1 MPRTK
6 EEKKKAKRK
15 IKQKERRERPV
26 RAFLREKTE
35 FLFYKALWFKD
46 KGQLGKALF
55 YLEKV
60 LRLDPKNE
68 ECLQEMGHLG
78 YLMKRSDIELNALLG
93 LYSHGLIKPGQLP
106 FLCQLL
112 EEDGKYKQALC
123 IIQETLKSFSKI
135 KVRGKKALRESLI
148 KSRKHCQAQLETT
161 QKLAAIN
168 SPIETRKDEN
178 RQREPKKIIAYPENA
193 DVSGDHADE
202 SPLPEIPIYIQ
213 VDPVAFK
220 ESLVDGHLTSLENYQ
235 LTLEGHRIRFK
246 ETFESLICFNS
257 LKNVR
262 SFWFQEETARKILK
276 TFHGRALLADEVG
289 LGKTIE
295 ALMVLKEY
303 IQRGMVKSALILTPT
318 PLVSQ
323 WKEELEVK
331 FGLNFPSTD
340 DPGYHTREQSFWKE
354 DFILA
359 SINLAKSKK
368 NFPIVTQ
375 REYDIVIVD
384 EAHHLKNRNT
394 LNWKLINALKKR
406 FLLLLTATP
415 VENNLMELYNII
427 TLLKPGQLKTAS
439 AFREKFM
446 TRGDPTDP
454 RNRSHLKDLLGQVM
468 VRNTRAFAKV
478 DIPPRFAQTIKVDPD
493 SLEIELY
500 QKITTLIKDI
510 NETNGSGHKLLLKN
524 LLAEAGSSPRAVRL
538 TLSRILARREMLP
551 EHKKRL
557 HDINNLCRSIHT
569 ISKDRLLF
577 KLIRSYPGK
586 MILFVKYHGTLDHV
600 SEFLASKGI
609 SHSLFHGKMDNRS
622 KDEQI
627 QSFKEDKDILLTTEI
642 GGEGRNL
649 QFCHQMLN
657 YDLPWNPMKIEQR
670 IGRIHRIGQEKEVM
684 IYNLCAAGSVED
696 YILEILDKKINMF
709 EMVIGEIDMILGRIK
724 EEKDFS
730 ETVYDI
736 WVNSRSEEERKT
748 AFGQLGSR
756 LMRAKT
762 SYQKSKE
769 LDKKLF
775 GENYEL

>member
-6 EEKKKAKRK
+6 VEKKKAKRK
-15 IKQKERRERPV
+15 IKQKERQQRSV
-26 RAFLREKTE
+26 RALLREKVE
-35 FLFYKALWFKD
+35 FLVDEALWFMD
-46 KGQLGKALF
+46 EGQLDKALF
-55 YLEKV
+55 YLEKA

-68 ECLQEMGHLG
+68 ECLQELGRLG
-78 YLMKRSDIELNALLG
+78 YLMKRPDIELSSLLR
-93 LYSHGLIKPGQLP
+93 LYNYGLIKPDQMPL
-106 FLCQLL
+106 LCHLL
-112 EEDGKYKQALC
+112 EQNGKYKQALC
-123 IIQETLKSFSKI
+123 VIQETLKIISKI
-135 KVRGKKALRESLI
+135 KARGKNALRESLI
-148 KSRKHCQAQLETT
+148 KSQKHCQAQLETT

-168 SPIETRKDEN
+168 SPIETVREEN
-178 RQREPKKIIAYPENA
+178 RQRESKDIIAHPENA
-193 DVSGDHADE
+193 DIPENHIDK
-202 SPLPEIPIYIQ
+202 SPLPEIPISIQ
-213 VDPVAFK
+213 VDTESFK
-220 ESLVDGHLTSLENYQ
+220 EALANGNPASLENYE

-246 ETFESLICFNS
+246 ETFESLICLNS

-262 SFWFQEETARKILK
+262 SFWFQKETARKILK
-276 TFHGRALLADEVG
+276 TFHGRALLSDEVG

-303 IQRGMVKSALILTPT
+303 IQRGMVKSAIILTPT

-323 WKEELEVK
+323 WKEEMKVK

-340 DPGYHTREQSFWKE
+340 DTDYRTWDQSFWKE
-354 DFILA
+354 AFILA
-359 SINLAKSKK
+359 SINIAKSKK

-375 REYDIVIVD
+375 REYDMVIVD
-384 EAHHLKNRNT
+384 EAHHLKDKNT
-394 LNWKLINALKKR
+394 LNWKLVNALKKR

-415 VENNLMELYNII
+415 VENNLMELYNLV

-439 AFREKFM
+439 DFRQKFM

-454 RNRSHLKDLLGQVM
+454 RNRGHLKDLLGQVM
-468 VRNTRAFAKV
+468 IRNTRALAKI

-493 SLEIELY
+493 TSEIELY
-500 QKITTLIKDI
+500 QKITALIKDI
-510 NETNGSGHKLLLKN
+510 NKTNGSGHRLLLKN

-538 TLSRILARREMLP
+538 TLSRILARQDMLL
-551 EHKKRL
+551 EHEQRL
-557 HDINNLCRSIHT
+557 HAISNLCGSIHT
-569 ISKDRLLF
+569 TSKDRLLF

-586 MILFVKYHGTLDHV
+586 KILFVKYHGTLDHV
-600 SEFLASKGI
+600 SEFLAGKGI

-627 QSFKEDKDILLTTEI
+627 QSFKEEKDILVTTEI

-670 IGRIHRIGQEKEVM
+670 IGRIHRIGQEQEVM
-684 IYNLCAAGSVED
+684 IYNLCAAESVED
-696 YILEILDKKINMF
+696 YILEILDRKINMF

-724 EEKDFS
+724 GEQDFS

-748 AFGQLGSR
+748 AFGQLGSM
-756 LMRAKT
+756 LKRAKT

-769 LDKKLF
+769 LDEKLF

>member
-6 EEKKKAKRK
+6 AEKKKAKRK
-15 IKQKERRERPV
+15 IKQKERQQRSV
-26 RAFLREKTE
+26 RALLREKVE
-35 FLFYKALWFKD
+35 FLVDEALWFMD
-46 KGQLGKALF
+46 EGQLDKALF
-55 YLEKV
+55 YLEKA

-68 ECLQEMGHLG
+68 ECLQELGRLG
-78 YLMKRSDIELNALLG
+78 YLMKRPDIELSSLLR
-93 LYSHGLIKPGQLP
+93 LYNYGLIKPDQMPL
-106 FLCQLL
+106 LCHLL
-112 EEDGKYKQALC
+112 EQNGKYKQALC
-123 IIQETLKSFSKI
+123 VIQETLKIISKI
-135 KVRGKKALRESLI
+135 KARGKNALRESLI
-148 KSRKHCQAQLETT
+148 KSQKHCQAQLETT

-168 SPIETRKDEN
+168 SPIETVREEN
-178 RQREPKKIIAYPENA
+178 RQRESKDIIAHPENA
-193 DVSGDHADE
+193 DIPENHIDK
-202 SPLPEIPIYIQ
+202 SPLPEIPISIQ
-213 VDPVAFK
+213 VDTESFK
-220 ESLVDGHLTSLENYQ
+220 EALANGNPASLENYE

-246 ETFESLICFNS
+246 ETFESLICLNS

-262 SFWFQEETARKILK
+262 SFWFQKETARKILK
-276 TFHGRALLADEVG
+276 TFHGRALLSDEVG

-303 IQRGMVKSALILTPT
+303 IQRGMVKSAIILTPT

-323 WKEELEVK
+323 WKEEMKVK

-340 DPGYHTREQSFWKE
+340 DTDYRTWDQSFWKE
-354 DFILA
+354 AFILA
-359 SINLAKSKK
+359 SINIAKSKK

-375 REYDIVIVD
+375 REYDMVIVD
-384 EAHHLKNRNT
+384 EAHHLKDKNT
-394 LNWKLINALKKR
+394 LNWKLVNALKKR

-415 VENNLMELYNII
+415 VENNLMELYNLV

-439 AFREKFM
+439 DFRQKFM

-454 RNRSHLKDLLGQVM
+454 RNRGHLKDLLGQVM
-468 VRNTRAFAKV
+468 IRNTRALAKI

-493 SLEIELY
+493 TSEIELY
-500 QKITTLIKDI
+500 QKITALIKDI
-510 NETNGSGHKLLLKN
+510 NKTNGSGHRLLLKN

-538 TLSRILARREMLP
+538 TLSRILARQDMLL
-551 EHKKRL
+551 EHEQRL
-557 HDINNLCRSIHT
+557 HAISNLCGSIHT
-569 ISKDRLLF
+569 TSKDRLLF

-586 MILFVKYHGTLDHV
+586 KILFVKYHGTLDHV
-600 SEFLASKGI
+600 SEFLAGKGI

-627 QSFKEDKDILLTTEI
+627 QSFKEEKDILVTTEI

-670 IGRIHRIGQEKEVM
+670 IGRIHRIGQEQEVM
-684 IYNLCAAGSVED
+684 IYNLCAAESVED
-696 YILEILDKKINMF
+696 YILEILDRKINMF

-724 EEKDFS
+724 GEQDFS

-748 AFGQLGSR
+748 AFGQLGSM
-756 LMRAKT
+756 LKRAKT

-769 LDKKLF
+769 LDEKLF

>member
-6 EEKKKAKRK
+6 AEKKKAKRK
-15 IKQKERRERPV
+15 IKQKERQQRSV
-26 RAFLREKTE
+26 RALLREKVE
-35 FLFYKALWFKD
+35 FLVDEALWFMD
-46 KGQLGKALF
+46 EGQLDKALF

-68 ECLQEMGHLG
+68 ECLQELGRLG
-78 YLMKRSDIELNALLG
+78 YLMKRPDIELSSLLR
-93 LYSHGLIKPGQLP
+93 LYNYGLIKPDQMPL
-106 FLCQLL
+106 LCHLL
-112 EEDGKYKQALC
+112 EQNGKYKQALC
-123 IIQETLKSFSKI
+123 VIQETLKIISKI
-135 KVRGKKALRESLI
+135 KARGKNALRESLI
-148 KSRKHCQAQLETT
+148 KSQKHCQAQLETT

-168 SPIETRKDEN
+168 SPIETVREAN
-178 RQREPKKIIAYPENA
+178 RQRESKDIIAHPENA
-193 DVSGDHADE
+193 DIPENHIDK
-202 SPLPEIPIYIQ
+202 SPLPEIPISIQ
-213 VDPVAFK
+213 VDTESFK
-220 ESLVDGHLTSLENYQ
+220 EALANGNPASLENYE

-246 ETFESLICFNS
+246 ETFESLICLNS

-262 SFWFQEETARKILK
+262 SFWFQKETARKILK
-276 TFHGRALLADEVG
+276 TFHGRALLSDEVG

-303 IQRGMVKSALILTPT
+303 IQRGMVKSAIILTPT

-323 WKEELEVK
+323 WKEEMKVK

-340 DPGYHTREQSFWKE
+340 DTDYRTWDQSFWKE
-354 DFILA
+354 AFILA
-359 SINLAKSKK
+359 SINIAKSKK

-375 REYDIVIVD
+375 REYDMVIVD
-384 EAHHLKNRNT
+384 EAHHLKDKNT
-394 LNWKLINALKKR
+394 LNWKLVNALKKR

-415 VENNLMELYNII
+415 VENNLMELYNLV

-439 AFREKFM
+439 DFRQKFM

-454 RNRSHLKDLLGQVM
+454 RNRGHLKDLLGQVM
-468 VRNTRAFAKV
+468 IRNTRALAKI

-493 SLEIELY
+493 TSEIELY
-500 QKITTLIKDI
+500 QKITALIKDI
-510 NETNGSGHKLLLKN
+510 NETNGSGHRLLLKN

-538 TLSRILARREMLP
+538 TLSRILARQDMLL
-551 EHKKRL
+551 EHEQRL
-557 HDINNLCRSIHT
+557 HAISNLCGSIHT
-569 ISKDRLLF
+569 TSKDRLLF

-586 MILFVKYHGTLDHV
+586 KILFVKYHGTLDHV
-600 SEFLASKGI
+600 SEFLAGKGI

-627 QSFKEDKDILLTTEI
+627 QSFKEEKDILVTTEI

-670 IGRIHRIGQEKEVM
+670 IGRIHRIGQEQEVM
-684 IYNLCAAGSVED
+684 IYNLCAAESVED
-696 YILEILDKKINMF
+696 YILEILDRKINMF

-724 EEKDFS
+724 GEQDFS

-748 AFGQLGSR
+748 AFGQLGSM
-756 LMRAKT
+756 LKRAKT

-769 LDKKLF
+769 LDEKLF